1 MYMEGTNMNKL
12 LESKLRLKKYTEMTP
27 EELKKLCKEDI
38 DFIIKEEFDYFLRL
52 VNSIDCL
59 DIDTKLRLFFIS
71 RLSSQQLEDC
81 SLGTLKAHQ
90 QMLTYYSRLVD
101 SAITYVKEKE
111 NSFS

>member
-52 VNSIDCL
+52 VN
-59 DIDTKLRLFFIS
+59 
-71 RLSSQQLEDC
+71 
-81 SLGTLKAHQ
+81 
-90 QMLTYYSRLVD
+90 
-101 SAITYVKEKE
+101 
-111 NSFS
+111 